1 MGTLLFAELAL
12 AEELA
17 AAAEE
22 AEDCV
27 DAAVG
32 ALVEVASSIAALY
45 TLCDATTMMR
55 AMTFTTTAA
64 MAIPL
69 PARVPRIVA
78 TSPTMPKMVPK
89 KANNAE
95 ALLMNGKNEVRRA
108 MMPKT
113 REAIPIADLGFWAV
127 AC

>member
-1 MGTLLFAELAL
+1 MGTLLLAELAL

-17 AAAEE
+17 AAVEE

-27 DAAVG
+27 DAAAGVF
-32 ALVEVASSIAALY
+32 VEVASSIAALY
-45 TLCDATTMMR
+45 ALCDATTMIR

-64 MAIPL
+64 MERPL
-69 PARVPRIVA
+69 PARVPRMVA
-78 TSPTMPKMVPK
+78 TRPTMPKMVPK
-89 KANNAE
+89 KANSAE
-95 ALLMNGKNEVRRA
+95 KLLMNGKNEVRRA

-113 REAIPIADLGFWAV
+113 REAIPIADLGFWTV